1 MFVDNTPLKPVDALS
16 KVVPGTFYFDYAADK
31 IYIADN
37 PAGHTIEAG
46 KLAYAFHG
54 NAQNVTVQNLV
65 IEKYDPPIQDGA
77 IQGGQGWTIQDNEV
91 RLNYAVGITGR
102 DGSKIIG
109 NYVHDN
115 GQMGLG
121 GSGDNILVQGNE
133 IAKERLLVR
142 HRRALGGR
150 RI

>member
-1 MFVDNTPLKPVDALS
+1 MSRAQGYPETVFVDNTPLKPVDSLS

-46 KLAYAFHG
+46 KLAYAFPG

-77 IQGGQGWTIQDNEV
+77 IQGARGWTIQDNEV
-91 RLNYAVGITGR
+91 RLNYAVGIHR
-102 DGSKIIG
+102 E
-109 NYVHDN
+109 
-115 GQMGLG
+115 GQ
-121 GSGDNILVQGNE
+121 
-133 IAKERLLVR
+133 
-142 HRRALGGR
+142 
-150 RI
+150 